1 MCAHQEETKDWL
13 RAAFRSVHEHFS
25 EIAAGYR
32 DLRTTDLEPITH
44 IVRRL
49 RGISHVKAA
58 DVGCGAGRYDLKLFQ
73 HLGHKIDHLY
83 CLDTTQG
90 MLEQVRDYLTRHHIR
105 DFQVVRSDARNLPFA
120 AEHLNCMFT
129 FNAVHHFHVLGFL
142 SEASRVLERR
152 GCLFIYTRL
161 RSQNRRSIWGRY
173 FPLFCE
179 KETRL
184 YESDELE
191 RMVSA
196 TPRLRME
203 QVQSFRYQRVS
214 TLKRLR
220 ELARHRHYSTF
231 SLYSKSELEA
241 CLAQFEKNIRK
252 HFEDVDNVRWAD
264 ENVMLTV
271 RKD

>member
-1 MCAHQEETKDWL
+1 
-13 RAAFRSVHEHFS
+13 
-25 EIAAGYR
+25 
-32 DLRTTDLEPITH
+32 
-44 IVRRL
+44 
-49 RGISHVKAA
+49 
-58 DVGCGAGRYDLKLFQ
+58 
-73 HLGHKIDHLY
+73 
-83 CLDTTQG
+83 

-105 DFQVVRSDARNLPFA
+105 DFQVVRSVARNLPFA
-120 AEHLNCMFT
+120 AEHLNCIFT

-142 SEASRVLERR
+142 SEASRLH
-152 GCLFIYTRL
+152 
-161 RSQNRRSIWGRY
+161 
-173 FPLFCE
+173 
-179 KETRL
+179 
-184 YESDELE
+184 ESDELE

-196 TPRLRME
+196 TPRLRMD

-231 SLYSKSELEA
+231 SLYSKSELQA

-252 HFEDVDNVRWAD
+252 NFEDVDNVRWTD